1 VKKETIITAVVFL
14 AVGFLAGYITDSQ
27 LNWSKQKGAA
37 VTGAADNHD
46 HEHTNTGAPAGGP
59 GMNPQLPEG
68 HPPIDTG
75 ALIKTLEERVAQNPK
90 DVLAHGQL
98 ANAYYDAGQWQK
110 AIESYQKVLELD
122 PKNVSA
128 RTDLGTAYFNT
139 GRAKDALGE
148 YAKSLEIDPK
158 HEPTLFNSIIVN
170 LQGTRDANAAQAA
183 WDRLKKMNPS
193 YPGLENLKPQIDQ
206 LRAAGR

>member
-14 AVGFLAGYITDSQ
+14 AVGFLAGYVTDSQ
-27 LNWSKQKGAA
+27 LNWSKQKRAA
-37 VTGAADNHD
+37 VTGDTHD
-46 HEHTNTGAPAGGP
+46 HEPITSGAPAGGP
-59 GMNPQLPEG
+59 GATPQLPEG

-75 ALIKTLEERVAQNPK
+75 AIIKTLEERVVQNPK
-90 DVLAHGQL
+90 DVATRVQL
-98 ANAYYDAGQWQK
+98 ANAYYDSGQWQK

-128 RTDLGTAYFNT
+128 RTDLGTAYYNT
-139 GRAKDALGE
+139 GRVKEALGE
-148 YAKSLEIDPK
+148 YAKSLEIDPR
-158 HEPTLFNSIIVN
+158 HEPTLFNTIIVN
-170 LQGTRDANAAQAA
+170 IQGTRDAAAAQTA

-193 YPGLENLKPQIDQ
+193 YPGLDGLKPQIDQ